1 MKPMRTMTDAMG
13 NQIPVKY
20 VSAYDK
26 ERDRIARRV
35 KARYEAARK
44 FIEKAVAESV
54 ADLEALRDQKEK
66 LGEKGNFAAQSF
78 DGLIRVAIRQQYAI
92 RMDERVAVAR
102 DIMLKY
108 VNSVLDRVNGVDVSA
123 LRLLVEAAFK
133 ANSSGYL
140 STGKVLSLLRMEVNN
155 PDWRRAKELL
165 QAALQPVRG
174 KQYLQCE
181 TRHSTQVDFKP
192 IRLDAADCWP
202 EEMGLA
208 ATKGLAAI
216 GFTPKEAH

>member
-1 MKPMRTMTDAMG
+1 MKQMKTMMDAMG
-13 NQIPVKY
+13 NAIPVKY
-20 VSAYDK
+20 VASYDK
-26 ERDRIARRV
+26 ERDRIARRI
-35 KARYEAARK
+35 KARFDAARK
-44 FIEKAVAESV
+44 MLEKTVSESV
-54 ADLEALRDQKEK
+54 ADLESLRGKKEK

-92 RMDERVAVAR
+92 RLDERVAEAR

-108 VNSVLDRVNGVDVSA
+108 VNGVLDRVTGVDVSA

-133 ANSSGYL
+133 SNSRGYL

-155 PDWRRAKELL
+155 TDWRHAKELL
-165 QAALQPVRG
+165 QAALQPVKG

-181 TRHSTQVDFKP
+181 TRPTTQRDFVA

-202 EEMGLA
+202 QDGGQETESPTTA
-208 ATKGLAAI
+208 
-216 GFTPKEAH
+216 PQD